1 MTAKVPEALDAI
13 TDRVLSYRPVKSGS
27 PPSEGPQVE
36 AWSASI
42 ASILEDDGL
51 RLDAAYFNPEVE
63 KLLAAIDEAGMRAE
77 TLGSITSRV
86 FIPPRFARVYVEAD
100 HGVPFLQGSHVVHL
114 EPANLKFLSR
124 EAHKN
129 LDRWIIRA
137 GWLLVT
143 CSGTIGNVTICPPE
157 WDNWA
162 ASQHILRVVPDEE
175 MCPSGYL
182 CSFLASPLGQVQ
194 LMAKIYGGV
203 VDEITE
209 EQASSV
215 KVPIPT
221 TDEGWEWVRSIDAT
235 MKESVAERSKAVNLS
250 SKAVGLFMES
260 WPSL

>member
-1 MTAKVPEALDAI
+1 MAKVPKTLDAI
-13 TDRVLSYRPVKSGS
+13 TDRVLSYRPSK
-27 PPSEGPQVE
+27 PEPEPSEIDHAE
-36 AWSASI
+36 AWSTSI

-63 KLLAAIDEAGMRAE
+63 KLLTTMNKAGMRAE
-77 TLGSITSRV
+77 TLGSIASSV
-86 FIPPRFARVYVEAD
+86 FMPPRFARVYVEAD
-100 HGVPFLQGSHVVHL
+100 HGVPFLQGSHVVHF

-129 LDRWIIRA
+129 LDQWIIRA

-143 CSGTIGNVTICPPE
+143 RSGTIGNVTICPPE
-157 WDNWA
+157 WNNWV
-162 ASQHILRVVPDEE
+162 ASEHILRIVPDEE
-175 MCPSGYL
+175 KCPSGYL

-209 EQASSV
+209 EQAASV

-221 TDEGWEWVRSIDAT
+221 TDEGWERVRSIDAT
-235 MKESVAERSKAVNLS
+235 MKKSVAERSKAVSLS
-250 SKAVGLFMES
+250 SQAVNLFMES
-260 WPSL
+260 WPNL